1 MVSVATMGVGI
12 GHGALVVIL
21 LTVLSRRLCV
31 VAAGLSV
38 SRRYGA
44 AIRIE
49 LLVWARRWLLG
60 GSGLLLS

>member
-12 GHGALVVIL
+12 GHSTLVVIL
-21 LTVLSRRLCV
+21 LTILSRRLSV

-38 SRRYGA
+38 SGRYGA